1 MATLKE
7 VAERAGVSQSTV
19 SRLLNDS
26 SFSIKEETRRRVLR
40 VCEELGYRKTCS
52 ALRSQCWMRLRL
64 GRSYRMCTSPICG
77 KSLRSARNR
86 WNWTLPHPSVPYMS

>member
-40 VCEELGYRKTCS
+40 VCEELG
-52 ALRSQCWMRLRL
+52 
-64 GRSYRMCTSPICG
+64 
-77 KSLRSARNR
+77 
-86 WNWTLPHPSVPYMS
+86 

>member
-26 SFSIKEETRRRVLR
+26 GHLAN
-40 VCEELGYRKTCS
+40 LGLCCSKT
-52 ALRSQCWMRLRL
+52 L
-64 GRSYRMCTSPICG
+64 Y
-77 KSLRSARNR
+77 
-86 WNWTLPHPSVPYMS
+86 

>member
-40 VCEELGYRKTCS
+40 VCEELGYRNVFRP
-52 ALRSQCWMRLRL
+52 AIQCWMRLRL